1 MQVSTVLPSPKVTS
15 LLARFD
21 AWLEQR
27 QRRAVEAWLATSQNV
42 SDLESRMRDLNRGA
56 THPYY

>member
-1 MQVSTVLPSPKVTS
+1 MQVFMVLSS

-27 QRRAVEAWLATSQNV
+27 QRRSVESWLARSQNV
-42 SDLESRMRDLNRGA
+42 SDLESRMRDLNNGMP
-56 THPYY
+56 HPYY